1 MWELL
6 SCENSEK
13 DVNCV
18 NRLKD
23 HPLESNLD
31 HMAERHVS
39 FWSIWYKSNYEWT
52 CLFFYYETHYI
63 NWRWMFGSTYII
75 CRGRAAGSLT
85 CSIVFSSLT
94 AHCPSHFGLLF
105 PAHQWIF
112 ALPHASNTA
121 CEHAV
126 GRQVPSGYFLPI
138 LGYVSASHSI
148 LTRLEHLGELKSEI
162 NIRLN

>member
-23 HPLESNLD
+23 YPLESNLD

-39 FWSIWYKSNYEWT
+39 FWSIWYKSSYEWT

-63 NWRWMFGSTYII
+63 NWRWMFGSTYMI
-75 CRGRAAGSLT
+75 CHGRAAGSLT

-112 ALPHASNTA
+112 CTASCIKHSLWARCRKAGAFRLLPSY
-121 CEHAV
+121 
-126 GRQVPSGYFLPI
+126 SGI
-138 LGYVSASHSI
+138 CVSF
-148 LTRLEHLGELKSEI
+148 TQYT
-162 NIRLN
+162 